1 MIQSGYLTINCPGDA
16 DSTIVKT
23 APWNGKYRLGTCYH
37 CGWWQGVAMMLVH
50 HWQSNM
56 SDVYFFQE
64 RWNKARSIKDTSSKR
79 ENIKQHLL
87 FVHAWSGCDTVSSVF
102 GKGKTKLAENITGE
116 NRQPLSEVI
125 SSPWSNQPEVRDAS
139 LKISLCYMEE
149 RREPHL
155 QNWGKCRLFFKGST
169 GTRFDGKTA
178 ICRKKIWSIISNS
191 KQQTGDGNWMTKLS
205 PLFWPAEIAPESL
218 TK

>member
-1 MIQSGYLTINCPGDA
+1 
-16 DSTIVKT
+16 
-23 APWNGKYRLGTCYH
+23 
-37 CGWWQGVAMMLVH
+37 MLSLLFYFISFFFEIPCVFVH

-64 RWNKARSIKDTSSKR
+64 RWNKAWSVKDTSSKS

-87 FVHAWSGCDTVSSVF
+87 FVHAWSGCDTVLSVF

-116 NRQPLSEVI
+116 NRQSLSEVI
-125 SSPWSNQPEVRDAS
+125 SSPWSNQPEVGDAS

-169 GTRFDGKTA
+169 GTQFDGKTA
-178 ICRKKIWSIISNS
+178 ICRK
-191 KQQTGDGNWMTKLS
+191 
-205 PLFWPAEIAPESL
+205 
-218 TK
+218 

>member
-1 MIQSGYLTINCPGDA
+1 MQDRFLSNTENKANLINFLSQQFDTIRVFDYQL
-16 DSTIVKT
+16 
-23 APWNGKYRLGTCYH
+23 PWWCRQYH
-37 CGWWQGVAMMLVH
+37 CEKCSLKWEIQVGDMLPL
-50 HWQSNM
+50 WLM
-56 SDVYFFQE
+56 TRCRSDA
-64 RWNKARSIKDTSSKR
+64 WSIKDTSSKS
-79 ENIKQHLL
+79 ENITQHLL

-102 GKGKTKLAENITGE
+102 GKGKTKLAENITGK
-116 NRQPLSEVI
+116 NGQPLSEVI
-125 SSPWSNQPEVRDAS
+125 SSPWSNQPEVGDAS

-149 RREPHL
+149 RREPLL
-155 QNWGKCRLFFKGST
+155 QNWGST
-169 GTRFDGKTA
+169 GTWFDGKTA